1 MDISRPELAAKRKR
15 RRLLILAMTVVAVA
29 AVAYYILQLKPA
41 VPVVERGTV
50 WLDTVER
57 GELLRRVR
65 GNGTL
70 IPDQV
75 LVVPTEVGGRVVRID
90 VLPGAVVEP
99 DTVLLELSNP
109 PLKQRA
115 FELEFQVKGAR
126 ATLKR
131 LEVQLD
137 ESRLALESK
146 VAELI
151 SKQNLAKL
159 EAKADR
165 ELEQDGLVP
174 ELTMKQSQ
182 ARSEDLGRQLE
193 LEKKRLEIS
202 RDSAQAQLAVQESE
216 ITRLEAALALRQEE
230 LDSLTVRAGISGVVQ
245 QIGPNPARTME
256 EGERVGPGSVLA
268 EIVEPSK
275 LMARIRIAETQAKDV
290 AIGQPATIDTRN
302 GVVRGTVSRVDPSV
316 VNGTVT
322 VDVKLTGDLPAGAR
336 PDLSVDGEIELER
349 LPDVVY
355 VGRPVQ
361 GQEDSTVSLFK
372 VVDADYIER
381 VPVTFGRASVT
392 TIEIVK
398 GLEPGDEVVMS
409 DMSAHQEHDRLR
421 LR

>member
-1 MDISRPELAAKRKR
+1 MDISRPELVTRRNR
-15 RRLLILAMTVVAVA
+15 RRLLILIMTVVVVA
-29 AVAYYILQLKPA
+29 SVAYYILQLKPA

-137 ESRLALESK
+137 ETRLALESK
-146 VAELI
+146 VAELV
-151 SKQNLAKL
+151 SRQKLAKL
-159 EAKADR
+159 EAEADR
-165 ELEQDGLVP
+165 ELERDGLVP

-182 ARSEDLGRQLE
+182 ARAEDLARQLE
-193 LEKKRLEIS
+193 LEKKRLETS

-216 ITRLEAALALRQEE
+216 ITRLEAALELRNEE
-230 LDSLTVRAGISGVVQ
+230 VESLVVRAGISGVVQ

-256 EGERVGPGSVLA
+256 VGERVGPGSVLA

-275 LMARIRIAETQAKDV
+275 LMARIRIAETQA
-290 AIGQPATIDTRN
+290 
-302 GVVRGTVSRVDPSV
+302 
-316 VNGTVT
+316 
-322 VDVKLTGDLPAGAR
+322 
-336 PDLSVDGEIELER
+336 
-349 LPDVVY
+349 
-355 VGRPVQ
+355 
-361 GQEDSTVSLFK
+361 
-372 VVDADYIER
+372 
-381 VPVTFGRASVT
+381 
-392 TIEIVK
+392 
-398 GLEPGDEVVMS
+398 
-409 DMSAHQEHDRLR
+409 
-421 LR
+421 